1 MLKDKV
7 FSKSA
12 AYPFSKIFHF
22 GQEVANRVCRFC
34 KKTFCCVKC
43 HDRHVDKAHP
53 DVNPDCFLCASEILP
68 MRQCESAK
76 LNSEDEKLLSHI
88 IDKHL
93 PLRCRLCGDLFVSRE
108 DFKSIAACKWFERW
122 RCLTSPTC
130 FDYLE
135 KNKLCSISESDCNGS
150 RFCTP
155 PEIYRKT
162 STPMFI
168 GQKAGFETP
177 CVPEFTLKTPK
188 PSSPYSI
195 AQIASI
201 SNDTQFFSFVLHA
214 SSEET
219 PFRTCRDEDFFK
231 TSNSFRKLCIMEEE
245 EKTAHEEAA
254 EKITANEIK
263 VSSPVDMDLTSP
275 EGGILQDSPQSDDV
289 REDVVKKVRFSDQ
302 FKTAAGE
309 TRGINLTDSCVR
321 TILNTSMEEEED
333 DEFHDAN
340 NEINARKAK
349 TTAEDIKD
357 AKNADDTNNVE
368 DTRSAE
374 GAKSTNDSEAEDK
387 TRSSIQL
394 SENLLSNSEI
404 RIIQGNTKNAKKEN
418 RDPEVSDEVAPT
430 RPTSNQRDSN
440 SVVVVVMMESN
451 SGGLTNDLIIS
462 GLNQGLNMMKE
473 QIASA
478 NCQAPSVSAPESAN
492 VCRRSITTMRMSVSS
507 VESYSPNRA
516 EMMTNHG
523 QLAPAS
529 FSSSVQ
535 SGENNNSSGFLSTFT
550 QAMKHAFR
558 SFSVSGLRI
567 PPRSIE
573 ATEVMQRRE
582 IVEELTSSQELSSS
596 ANNSTTRPGKRT
608 REVTEGSS
616 REGSIAFALDIRSPL
631 AKRQKGWY
639 KMIRGRQPIGRMR
652 NSRVPTSPRGVSAET
667 QVFSQG
673 SLTVGDTVLP
683 LPVRAHQ
690 STE

>member
-7 FSKSA
+7 FTKSA

-22 GQEVANRVCRFC
+22 GQQAANRVCRFC

-53 DVNPDCFLCASEILP
+53 DVNADCFLCASEILP

-76 LNSEDEKLLSHI
+76 LNLEDEKLLSHI

-122 RCLTSPTC
+122 HCLTSPTC

-135 KNKLCSISESDCNGS
+135 KNKLKPYSISESDCNGS

-168 GQKAGFETP
+168 GQKASFETP

-188 PSSPYSI
+188 TSSPYSI

-219 PFRTCRDEDFFK
+219 PFRTCRDEQFFR
-231 TSNSFRKLCIMEEE
+231 TSNSFRKLSIMEEE

-333 DEFHDAN
+333 EFHDAN
-340 NEINARKAK
+340 NEINARRAK

-357 AKNADDTNNVE
+357 AKNADDTNNVK

-387 TRSSIQL
+387 TRSSIQP

-404 RIIQGNTKNAKKEN
+404 RIIQDNTKNAKKEN
-418 RDPEVSDEVAPT
+418 QDPEVSDGGA
-430 RPTSNQRDSN
+430 PTSNQRDSN
-440 SVVVVVMMESN
+440 RVWIMVAMEN
-451 SGGLTNDLIIS
+451 SGGLTNDLISS
-462 GLNQGLNMMKE
+462 GLKKIQE

-516 EMMTNHG
+516 ETMTNHG

-529 FSSSVQ
+529 SSSFVQ
-535 SGENNNSSGFLSTFT
+535 SGENSNSSGFLSTVA
-550 QAMKHAFR
+550 QVMKHALR

-582 IVEELTSSQELSSS
+582 IVEELTSSQESSSS
-596 ANNSTTRPGKRT
+596 ASNSPTRPGKRT

-616 REGSIAFALDIRSPL
+616 REGPIAFALDIKSPL

-652 NSRVPTSPRGVSAET
+652 NSRLPTSPRGVSAET